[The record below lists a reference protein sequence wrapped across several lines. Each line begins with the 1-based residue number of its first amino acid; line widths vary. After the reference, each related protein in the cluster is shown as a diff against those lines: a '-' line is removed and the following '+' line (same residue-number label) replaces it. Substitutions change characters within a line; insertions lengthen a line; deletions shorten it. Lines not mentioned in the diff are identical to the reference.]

1 MDDKA
6 REVDY
11 PEALLL
17 EFKSEHEKRIRML
30 TAITDEAQTHV
41 LLVNASIDE
50 RNFEINPNAA
60 FQAILPKYPAA
71 ENPTDINLA
80 AVSVSTTSEGYFAV
94 MAETLT
100 NRIRSFLS
108 GFPHGHPDK
117 SVSVF
122 ALAPI
127 PLLVHLGME
136 LGDIQEVE
144 LYQRHRDK
152 QSWAWQSTSES
163 DEIAAQLYDVLEPN
177 MEDDGELSIALV
189 ISVSAKIRDAQIQ
202 AVTGEGAL
210 VYKIEANEPGVD
222 FLKSRQRLE
231 IFGYELRRLLED
243 IRSNYGR
250 NRPIHLIAA
259 VPSPMA
265 VELGRCIR
273 KYHPP
278 VTIYEYRKE
287 TEEYVRALDVN
298 Q

>member
-1 MDDKA
+1 
-6 REVDY
+6 
-11 PEALLL
+11 
-17 EFKSEHEKRIRML
+17 
-30 TAITDEAQTHV
+30 
-41 LLVNASIDE
+41 
-50 RNFEINPNAA
+50 
-60 FQAILPKYPAA
+60 
-71 ENPTDINLA
+71 
-80 AVSVSTTSEGYFAV
+80 
-94 MAETLT
+94 
-100 NRIRSFLS
+100 
-108 GFPHGHPDK
+108 
-117 SVSVF
+117 
-122 ALAPI
+122 LAPI